1 MKPIR
6 QNKVARLLQKEMGEL
21 FEREFKGLL
30 PGTLITVTGAEVS
43 PDLGIVKIYFTVLGK
58 MKPAES
64 LEILMDNKTQIRK
77 ELSSRVKHQMRIVP
91 DLRFYIDDSYDAVAR
106 IEELLKK

>member
-21 FEREFKGLL
+21 FGKEFRDLL
-30 PGTLITVTGAEVS
+30 PGTLITITNAEVS

-58 MKPAES
+58 IKPAES
-64 LEILMDNKTQIRK
+64 LEILMTNKTLLRK
-77 ELSSRVKHQMRIVP
+77 ALSSRVKNQMRIVP
-91 DLRFYIDDSYDAVAR
+91 DLRFYIDDSYEVVAR
-106 IEELLKK
+106 IDELLKK

>member
-21 FEREFKGLL
+21 FSKELRDLL
-30 PGTLITVTGAEVS
+30 PGTFITITEAEVS
-43 PDLGIVKIYFTVLGK
+43 PDLGIVKVYFTALGK
-58 MKPAES
+58 LKPAEA
-64 LEILMDNKTQIRK
+64 LEILMTNKSHIRK
-77 ELSSRVKHQMRIVP
+77 ELSDRVKHQMRIIP

-106 IEELLKK
+106 IDELLKK